1 MSDSSNTTTTTPP
14 PKIPAIGRQ
23 EKVLHPFLSKVKMT
37 VQSTTGGSAS
47 LPSWEDHGGAG
58 VGLVRGCQAGQGL
71 DYSPPDVPSNLSV
84 SL

>member
-1 MSDSSNTTTTTPP
+1 
-14 PKIPAIGRQ
+14 
-23 EKVLHPFLSKVKMT
+23 MT